1 VVAARQH
8 RGPPADAE
16 MRSPSRRTCVARHA
30 VQVHWWTANG
40 SLKNE
45 PRRRGRLPQTRP
57 SEAFISARPGQ
68 WLMLSSKTIASYPFF
83 WPAS

>member
-8 RGPPADAE
+8 RGPTADAE
-16 MRSPSRRTCVARHA
+16 MRSPSRHTCVAGHA

-45 PRRRGRLPQTRP
+45 PRRRGAPPTGFRTSVRM
-57 SEAFISARPGQ
+57 SGDGVAEAQF
-68 WLMLSSKTIASYPFF
+68 LLC
-83 WPAS
+83 